1 MAKASR
7 FMIITFIFTLLLSS
21 THRYHPLDP
30 LTPSE
35 LYQIKTIVKGSNL
48 SPGQNLTFHY
58 IAANKLA
65 TTYAPF
71 IASIGK
77 RGLKVEEVGIT
88 VTVDLDTMEIV
99 RYHDRLVIPVPKAEG
114 TDYRESEQKP
124 PFVPYVKGIT
134 VVQPEGPS
142 LSIDGNTI
150 RQGFDMRVGA
160 VISLA
165 SIYDLDKDEYRR
177 VLYRGFVSELF
188 VPYMDLTE
196 EWYYRTFFDAGEY
209 GFGLCASP
217 LEPLGDCPANAVF
230 MDGYFTGQDG
240 TPGMIR
246 NVFCIFERQA
256 GDVIWRH
263 TEEPEKEDV
272 LDWLSS
278 DKHKG
283 SFPYRRAKVVVRVR
297 GETHELIVDLAT
309 GSITSEHVYTG
320 HVTCFPFTIGWFGEI
335 VTKRALKISCYYRG
349 GTTNLFARPIEG
361 IIILVDVESMQI
373 TKYVDRFTAPMPGA
387 AGTDFQASGQG
398 PNPDSAPCNGTNTRL
413 TVKGHEVSWANWAF
427 HVGFNARAGPIIS
440 TASVFDT
447 GSKKFRRV
455 LYRGHV
461 SETFVPYM
469 DPTTEWYFRTYMD
482 VDGKPVQ
489 VAQVICIFERFSG
502 DVAWRHTEIGVP
514 GKVIRSGEPEVN
526 LVVRMVATVGNYD
539 YVLDWEFK
547 QSGSIKVG
555 VSLTGVLMMKATSYP
570 RNGVTSND
578 MHGTFVAKN
587 TIAVHHDHYLTYYL
601 DLDIDGSNNSF
612 VKSKLKTVRA
622 TDVKPPT
629 PRKSYWTVASKTVE
643 RESEAKIR
651 IGLEAEEFLVVN
663 PNKKTEMGNQLWVS
677 PYDKLER
684 WAGGFYA
691 DRSQGDDGLAFGTAG
706 EQLIVKE

>member
-1 MAKASR
+1 MTIHFLLAAILLQC
-7 FMIITFIFTLLLSS
+7 FFTATL
-21 THRYHPLDP
+21 HHPLDP
-30 LTPSE
+30 LNPSE
-35 LYQIKTIVKGSNL
+35 INQIRLIIEKSHFGTL
-48 SPGQNLTFHY
+48 SNLTFH
-58 IAANKLA
+58 
-65 TTYAPF
+65 F
-71 IASIGK
+71 
-77 RGLKVEEVGIT
+77 
-88 VTVDLDTMEIV
+88 VDL
-99 RYHDRLVIPVPKAEG
+99 
-114 TDYRESEQKP
+114 
-124 PFVPYVKGIT
+124 
-134 VVQPEGPS
+134 
-142 LSIDGNTI
+142 
-150 RQGFDMRVGA
+150 
-160 VISLA
+160 
-165 SIYDLDKDEYRR
+165 
-177 VLYRGFVSELF
+177 
-188 VPYMDLTE
+188 
-196 EWYYRTFFDAGEY
+196 
-209 GFGLCASP
+209 
-217 LEPLGDCPANAVF
+217 
-230 MDGYFTGQDG
+230 
-240 TPGMIR
+240 
-246 NVFCIFERQA
+246 
-256 GDVIWRH
+256 
-263 TEEPEKEDV
+263 EEPEKEDV

-320 HVTCFPFTIGWFGEI
+320 HGFPPFTFNELLQASRLASNYPPFKNSILKRNLNLSEVTCFPFTIGWFGEI

-482 VDGKPVQ
+482 VGEFGFGRAAFSLVPLTDCPGNAVYMDGFFAGVDGKPVQ

-514 GKVIRSGEPEVN
+514 GKVVTGFGNAVFYMWFVILFFGKMSCGVGINLLFLFPFFVQIRSGEPEVN

-555 VSLTGVLMMKATSYP
+555 VRITK
-570 RNGVTSND
+570 VTS
-578 MHGTFVAKN
+578 VW
-587 TIAVHHDHYLTYYL
+587 YC
-601 DLDIDGSNNSF
+601 
-612 VKSKLKTVRA
+612 
-622 TDVKPPT
+622 
-629 PRKSYWTVASKTVE
+629 
-643 RESEAKIR
+643 
-651 IGLEAEEFLVVN
+651 
-663 PNKKTEMGNQLWVS
+663 S
-677 PYDKLER
+677 PL
-684 WAGGFYA
+684 
-691 DRSQGDDGLAFGTAG
+691 SL
-706 EQLIVKE
+706 L